1 MQVFGMYS
9 GYLSKWRREGRS
21 RGEVELCSRGALR
34 DALRGALFEL
44 LLSVAFSSFL
54 AGLTDF
60 PETLALASAMTLLPS
75 LSSPRALP
83 RASIRCMTSL
93 GGPTLE
99 SEANRVREEGLGDRL
114 RVVCNLSSTSA

>member
-34 DALRGALFEL
+34 DALARLLFEL

-54 AGLTDF
+54 RGTHLIF
-60 PETLALASAMTLLPS
+60 P
-75 LSSPRALP
+75 
-83 RASIRCMTSL
+83 
-93 GGPTLE
+93 
-99 SEANRVREEGLGDRL
+99 
-114 RVVCNLSSTSA
+114 